1 MTKRPSSYT
10 DYRDLL
16 HRGGSPISA
25 AGGIWAGGGGGGG
38 GGVHWD
44 GSRVID
50 VEPSNNLQPK
60 IQTVHSTCKCKYLT
74 ALGGCPAVPA
84 CLSKPNLQAKIPTVH
99 NIQCILYILLFPTT
113 CDKRSKP
120 CNATLQPAL
129 PTCSWGQLVR
139 KQMEDICSTRPWP
152 PSHHHHTMT
161 PSHYD
166 HDTMTPPSQII
177 EPSETIKWCKIF
189 STASHI

>member
-1 MTKRPSSYT
+1 MTKRPFSYT

-74 ALGGCPAVPA
+74 ALGGRPAVPA

-99 NIQCILYILLFPTT
+99 NIHTT
-113 CDKRSKP
+113 LSND
-120 CNATLQPAL
+120 L
-129 PTCSWGQLVR
+129 
-139 KQMEDICSTRPWP
+139 
-152 PSHHHHTMT
+152 
-161 PSHYD
+161 
-166 HDTMTPPSQII
+166 
-177 EPSETIKWCKIF
+177 
-189 STASHI
+189 